1 MVRIMGRINTAK
13 MTYNKEHY
21 SHIEK
26 REDLHVLYGS
36 KNDIKRRSGKP
47 RVVLCT
53 LKRTPI
59 RSN

>member
-1 MVRIMGRINTAK
+1 MVRIMGRINTSK

-21 SHIEK
+21 SRIEK
-26 REDLHVLYGS
+26 REDMHVLYGS
-36 KNDIKRRSGKP
+36 KNDMKQRSGKP

-53 LKRTPI
+53 LRRTPI